1 MFIIEKPYA
10 SEFLIDSIVQN
21 DWPVLSNDVIKEAE
35 IEQGAF
41 DLLPSEI
48 AKNYYLAQ
56 EYPLIYSNSE
66 AATNWV
72 LENLPESNLSDYI
85 RFCKDKT
92 LFRETLKELYPD
104 FYFASFDQEELKKAN
119 TADIKFPVV
128 LKPAVGFFDMGVHS
142 VNSAGEWKDAVSA
155 IERELKQAATMYS
168 DSVINSSKF
177 IAEQKIEGEEFAI
190 DVYYDR
196 DGEPIIL
203 NIYQHPFL
211 TGKNGGSRVY
221 LMSTGIMITYMAK
234 FGILLRDLGKLKNFR
249 NFPMHIELRVN
260 QEGEIFPI
268 EINPM
273 RFASWCVSDVAK
285 YVWGINVYDCYYR
298 QKKPDWNKILSL
310 AGRNVFYS
318 ISAELTPDIDRNSV
332 HGFEYERYLEN
343 FSNVL
348 EVRRINPHNN
358 PLAAIVFGSTPHKDE
373 ILKILAIKT
382 KEYIA

>member
-10 SEFLIDSIVQN
+10 SEFLIDSIVEN

-72 LENLPESNLSDYI
+72 LENIPESNLSDYI
-85 RFCKDKT
+85 RICKDKT

-142 VNSAGEWKDAVSA
+142 VNSAGEWKDAVSS

-211 TGKNGGSRVY
+211 TGKNR
-221 LMSTGIMITYMAK
+221 T
-234 FGILLRDLGKLKNFR
+234 
-249 NFPMHIELRVN
+249 PPP
-260 QEGEIFPI
+260 QE
-268 EINPM
+268 
-273 RFASWCVSDVAK
+273 K
-285 YVWGINVYDCYYR
+285 Y
-298 QKKPDWNKILSL
+298 P
-310 AGRNVFYS
+310 A
-318 ISAELTPDIDRNSV
+318 AEARCQLFV
-332 HGFEYERYLEN
+332 KMK
-343 FSNVL
+343 V
-348 EVRRINPHNN
+348 
-358 PLAAIVFGSTPHKDE
+358 
-373 ILKILAIKT
+373 
-382 KEYIA
+382 